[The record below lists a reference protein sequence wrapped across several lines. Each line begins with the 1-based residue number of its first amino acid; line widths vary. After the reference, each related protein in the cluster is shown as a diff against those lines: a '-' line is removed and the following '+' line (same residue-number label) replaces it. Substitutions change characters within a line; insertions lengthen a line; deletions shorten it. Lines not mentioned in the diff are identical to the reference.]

1 MKNNISFRAEIIEK
15 GNTDFIFLY
24 ACDGG
29 VNDLIHTQPMTP
41 ECESELDRLMHQLPR
56 DAYNA
61 VCLAMVKRMDL
72 LDAMIDAMTRIAK
85 EHKRNRN

>member
-29 VNDLIHTQPMTP
+29 VNEYPGCLRG
-41 ECESELDRLMHQLPR
+41 ES
-56 DAYNA
+56 
-61 VCLAMVKRMDL
+61 
-72 LDAMIDAMTRIAK
+72 
-85 EHKRNRN
+85 

>member
-1 MKNNISFRAEIIEK
+1 MENNNISFRAEIIEM

-29 VNDLIHTQPMTP
+29 VKELIYTQPVTP
-41 ECESELDRLMHQLPR
+41 ECESELDQLIRQLPR
-56 DAYNA
+56 DAAIA
-61 VCLAMVKRMDL
+61 VFLEMARRENF
-72 LDAMIDAMTRIAK
+72 LDTLIRIAK